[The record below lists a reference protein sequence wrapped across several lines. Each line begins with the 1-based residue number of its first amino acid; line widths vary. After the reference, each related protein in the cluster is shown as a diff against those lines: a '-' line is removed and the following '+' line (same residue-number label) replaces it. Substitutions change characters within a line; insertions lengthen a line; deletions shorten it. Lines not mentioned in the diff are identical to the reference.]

1 MRGTRHVC
9 ASCIFFLFFIFVYQ
23 YTKSSTV
30 EQASLT
36 YYTIAQASVKG
47 DMSVPFSFHLCIS
60 TKSLSLRAQLFVNI
74 CRQRRHLHHPQS
86 VLLVSWQTRTSCV
99 QAYIITPSRRPRSSA
114 SERLPIY
121 FRKGLVV
128 QTLVRVHGS
137 CRRRLEH
144 ARTSCPPR
152 PPVCRVSSA

>member
-1 MRGTRHVC
+1 MSVPLV
-9 ASCIFFLFFIFVYQ
+9 FFSFFIFVYQ

-36 YYTIAQASVKG
+36 YYTIAQASVKR
-47 DMSVPFSFHLCIS
+47 DMSVPFAFHLCIS
-60 TKSLSLRAQLFVNI
+60 TKPLSLRAQLFVHI
-74 CRQRRHLHHPQS
+74 CRHRRHLRHPQS
-86 VLLVSWQTRTSCV
+86 VGSSAGENAPFHISCF

>member
-1 MRGTRHVC
+1 MSVPL
-9 ASCIFFLFFIFVYQ
+9 AFFSFFIFVYQ

-99 QAYIITPSRRPRSSA
+99 QAYIITPSRRPRSNA
-114 SERLPIY
+114 SERAHLATSY
-121 FRKGLVV
+121 CRKGLAYTLYHRSGLG
-128 QTLVRVHGS
+128 QTRGVIL
-137 CRRRLEH
+137 
-144 ARTSCPPR
+144 P
-152 PPVCRVSSA
+152 